1 MAKRNLT
8 IQTRRGWSSRFP
20 AGRLPGALDWLL
32 PADRLAWKC
41 DALLGASGDHG
52 LVGDLLWDDVRE
64 WFEPDGSL
72 LDAYVFDTTVAD
84 WQAFVDLVRSKGW
97 WFAYS
102 EDGRPR
108 RLPARVEDV
117 LARRGEMAVVLQ
129 VRPVPEVLV
138 NVHFF
143 TDEEIEADFSPEVLQ
158 GQERLD
164 LLCSFLRAVGRRL
177 GKPVVLTPESLPDR
191 PLIGYDID
199 AGRVIA
205 VAPSR
210 ESVVALVQ
218 QLGP

>member
-1 MAKRNLT
+1 V
-8 IQTRRGWSSRFP
+8 P
-20 AGRLPGALDWLL
+20 
-32 PADRLAWKC
+32 
-41 DALLGASGDHG
+41 
-52 LVGDLLWDDVRE
+52 DLLWDDVRE

-108 RLPARVEDV
+108 RLPYRVEDV
-117 LARRGEMAVVLQ
+117 LARRGEMAVLLQ
-129 VRPVPEVLV
+129 VRLVPDVLA

-143 TDEEIEADFSPEVLQ
+143 TDEEIEVDFAREELQ

-164 LLCSFLRAVGRRL
+164 LLCSFLRGVGRRL
-177 GKPVVLTPESLPDR
+177 GKPVVLTPENLSDH

-199 AGRVIA
+199 ADR
-205 VAPSR
+205 
-210 ESVVALVQ
+210 VVAIAS
-218 QLGP
+218 

>member
-1 MAKRNLT
+1 MRAG
-8 IQTRRGWSSRFP
+8 QVVPSR
-20 AGRLPGALDWLL
+20 WVESK
-32 PADRLAWKC
+32 W

-52 LVGDLLWDDVRE
+52 LVVDLLWDDVRE
-64 WFEPDGSL
+64 WFQPDGSL
-72 LDAYVFDTTVAD
+72 LDAYVFDTTVGD

-117 LARRGEMAVVLQ
+117 FARRGEMVLLLQ
-129 VRPVPEVLV
+129 VRPAPEVLV

-143 TDEEIEADFSPEVLQ
+143 TDEEIEVDFSPEELQ

-177 GKPVVLTPESLPDR
+177 GKPVILTPESSPDR
-191 PLIGYDID
+191 PLIGYDVD
-199 AGRVIA
+199 ADRVIA
-205 VAPSR
+205 VASR
-210 ESVVALVQ
+210 PTSMLPGHEEA
-218 QLGP
+218 